1 VRAFFGRLD
10 MERFVDH
17 ILCAGFHTLAA
28 VCELSAGQLHQD
40 HGVPKLLAGDDD
52 AFFLLMHYYY

>member
-1 VRAFFGRLD
+1 

-17 ILCAGFHTLAA
+17 ILRAGFHTLAA

-52 AFFLLMHYYY
+52 VFFLLLHYYY